1 MVSAGGGTESVRDV
15 QDAGHGPW
23 WRRQLSG
30 ELWRNRDFLHLW
42 AAQSVSLLGTQIT
55 SLALPLVAVL
65 TLEATPGEM
74 GALRT
79 AQAIPTLLFG
89 FVAGAL
95 IDRLRRRPVMI
106 WTDLGRAA
114 ALATIPLAY
123 AVGSLEFWWLYLV
136 GFVVGTLSLFFDV
149 AYFSFL
155 PSVVE
160 KEQLVDGNS
169 KLEISQSGASL
180 LGPSVGGALVQL
192 MTAPV
197 AIVLDALSFLFS
209 AVLLRRIDAVEAPA
223 RPDESHERLVS
234 SIREGLAFLWAEP
247 TLRPLAI
254 GSAFFNFGIGIYG
267 TIGILYFSR
276 DLGLRPAMIG
286 IVVAGFG
293 PGFLLGALLAGRAG
307 ARFGVGPA
315 IVYATIS
322 SSLWLL
328 LTPLVEGS
336 PRVVTLVLAS
346 ANVLIGIG
354 GEVWAINNL
363 SLRQNVTP
371 AHLLGRTNA
380 TVRMIAFSTA
390 PLAAL
395 VAGVLGETVGLRPA
409 LFVGACFPFLSALTL
424 ARSPVRRVRAISH
437 A

>member
-1 MVSAGGGTESVRDV
+1 MSADGGTDSVTGV
-15 QDAGHGPW
+15 TDAGQVSW
-23 WRRQLSG
+23 WRRRLSG
-30 ELWRNRDFLHLW
+30 ELWRNPDFLYLW

-65 TLEATPGEM
+65 TLEVTPGEM

-89 FVAGAL
+89 FVAGVL
-95 IDRLRRRPVMI
+95 IDRLRRRPVMV

-123 AVGSLEFWWLYLV
+123 ATGSLQLWWLYLV

-149 AYFSFL
+149 AYFSLL

-160 KEQLVDGNS
+160 KEQLVEGNS
-169 KLEISQSGASL
+169 KLEISQSGASM
-180 LGPSVGGALVQL
+180 LGPSVGGVLVQI

-197 AIVLDALSFLFS
+197 AIVLDALSFVFS
-209 AVLLRRIDAVEAPA
+209 AVLLRRIDVVEAPA
-223 RPDESHERLVS
+223 QPNDSHQRLMS
-234 SIREGLAFLWAEP
+234 SIREGLTFLWAEP

-276 DLGLRPAMIG
+276 DLGLSPAMIG

-307 ARFGVGPA
+307 ARLGVGPA
-315 IVYATIS
+315 IVYATVS

-328 LTPLVEGS
+328 LTPLAEGS
-336 PRVVTLVLAS
+336 PRTVTVVLTC

-363 SLRQNVTP
+363 SLRQHLTP
-371 AHLLGRTNA
+371 VHLLGRTNA

-395 VAGVLGETVGLRPA
+395 VGGVLGETVGLRPA

-424 ARSPVRRVRAISH
+424 AHSPVRRVRAIRH